1 MSITVSNMHNRL
13 VTNDFNKYIRTFE
26 IMVFSF
32 YFSGN
37 HIYEHT
43 KFVNLWNTI

>member
-13 VTNDFNKYIRTFE
+13 VTNDFNKYIRTFK

-32 YFSGN
+32 DFSGN
-37 HIYEHT
+37 HPHEQT
-43 KFVNLWNTI
+43 KFVNL